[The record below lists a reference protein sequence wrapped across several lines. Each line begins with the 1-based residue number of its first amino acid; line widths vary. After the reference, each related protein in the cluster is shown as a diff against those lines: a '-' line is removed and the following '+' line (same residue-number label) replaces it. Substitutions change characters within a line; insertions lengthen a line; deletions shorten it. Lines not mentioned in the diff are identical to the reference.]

1 MHTELYSFN
10 VFIIFQDTET
20 VSERDVSMVDAL
32 EGSIPSLDGTFI
44 IEQQDHCQSFN
55 VSAEFEEE
63 EAIVE
68 RYVHIFVTNAFL
80 ATVLYVNFKN
90 EHCILV
96 VLYACCI
103 TLPSF
108 LFAEFEIDKSDF
120 EAFSR
125 PFKIAK
131 ISIKKIL

>member
-10 VFIIFQDTET
+10 VFAIFQDTET
-20 VSERDVSMVDAL
+20 VSKRAVAMVDAL
-32 EGSIPSLDGTFI
+32 ECSIPSLDGTYI
-44 IEQQDHCQSFN
+44 IQQQDQYQSFN

-80 ATVLYVNFKN
+80 ATVLFVNFKN

-96 VLYACCI
+96 VLS
-103 TLPSF
+103 TRVVLPYLHF
-108 LFAEFEIDKSDF
+108 Y
-120 EAFSR
+120 
-125 PFKIAK
+125 
-131 ISIKKIL
+131 